1 MNPKVLAWAGG
12 DVEKTNIHAGAR
24 DRIEKSLAYA

>member
-12 DVEKTNIHAGAR
+12 DVEKTNATPRAR
-24 DRIEKSLAYA
+24 GRLASLAMPA